1 VDSNVRYFNQASQPI
16 YVSCKYSNDRVF
28 RQETAIT
35 AKRDDFARKKKKIKE
50 STVEKLYTTS
60 VVA

>member
-1 VDSNVRYFNQASQPI
+1 M
-16 YVSCKYSNDRVF
+16 KRVF

-35 AKRDDFARKKKKIKE
+35 AKRNDFARKKKKIKE